1 MKINL
6 AENML
11 RFGVK
16 NLNETATRQVKTLA
30 EQAKAPTAKVDP
42 MAIKLPTFE
51 GSNVYNKA
59 IEAFKQG
66 QSFVTSTADY
76 IVVFNPTLQHW
87 DNVSDSHG
95 GLGVEIFAFV
105 GHRTPAGPAF
115 PFLQKVGVQSININS
130 GKVVRNEPLSY
141 QDLGSDT
148 ISELNADWGG
158 SKVEKNPQAL
168 LLVSNLVNGPRFQK
182 IADSINTYI
191 KNLSPS
197 MSSITTEVQK
207 QIAAFINLRGA
218 KQIAGKKLSELVG
231 KAPAV
236 SEPTNTTPS
245 TRPTKK

>member
-30 EQAKAPTAKVDP
+30 EQTSAPTAKVDP
-42 MAIKLPTFE
+42 MSIKLPMFKPD
-51 GSNVYNKA
+51 VYNKA

-76 IVVFNPTLQHW
+76 IVVFNPTLQQW
-87 DNVSDSHG
+87 DNVSDSYG
-95 GLGVEIFAFV
+95 GLGVEIFAFI

-148 ISELNADWGG
+148 MSELNADWGG

-168 LLVSNLVNGPRFQK
+168 PLVSNLVNGTRFQK
-182 IADSINTYI
+182 IADGINTYI
-191 KNLSPS
+191 KNVSPS

-207 QIAAFINLRGA
+207 QIAAFAKLGGA
-218 KQIAGKKLSELVG
+218 KTIASKKLSELVG

-245 TRPTKK
+245 TQPTKK